1 MAGPFIQQD
10 GKVYIASALATAAAI
25 VTTANQIAR
34 INGEVALDL
43 TWQFASARWR
53 TRAIQDHEA
62 FAIDGS
68 ITAEEVEWVAS
79 NIARL
84 FSGETT
90 GSQALYGKAL
100 AANTTALFW
109 RITTSTVPQN
119 MQWAFVFTRSDDN
132 KEMQIYSPKAKLE
145 NYPAPF
151 AVEDYTKQAL
161 TWRLL
166 ASTNGKFIE
175 VLHGVSTAGR
185 GAA

>member
-10 GKVYIASALATAAAI
+10 GKVYIGTAAVAATML
-25 VTTANQIAR
+25 VTSANQIAR

-53 TRAIQDHEA
+53 TRAIQDHDA

-84 FSGETT
+84 MT
-90 GSQALYGKAL
+90 GDTVSTIPLYGQV
-100 AANTTALFW
+100 AASFASANLW
-109 RITTSTVPQN
+109 KITTSTVPQN
-119 MQWAFVFTRSDDN
+119 MQWVFVFTRSDDN
-132 KEMQIYSPKAKLE
+132 KEMQIYSPKAKVE

-185 GAA
+185 GAG